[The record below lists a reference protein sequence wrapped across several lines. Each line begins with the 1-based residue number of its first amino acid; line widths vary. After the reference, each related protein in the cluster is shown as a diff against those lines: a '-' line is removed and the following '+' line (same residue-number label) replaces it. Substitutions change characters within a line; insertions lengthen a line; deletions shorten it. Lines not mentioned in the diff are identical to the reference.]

1 MRILEWNDVLLFN
14 FTLQILT
21 DNVIGVIDRDSD
33 FNFNILLDKKL
44 YKEKDENILIYDIS
58 YKTSTNAKPWRMRFN
73 KIDAFIKTHNGIRCL
88 VLFDYGWFDKM
99 SDRIKYL
106 ISEKSG
112 ITDSINQNFGK
123 IRSDSYNSLPVEK
136 ILTFHNLIILIKSV
150 FIKNKNQNNYII
162 FLEKG
167 SDEDK
172 SNTEYF

>member
-21 DNVIGVIDRDSD
+21 DDVIGVIDRDSD

-112 ITDSINQNFGK
+112 ITDSIN
-123 IRSDSYNSLPVEK
+123 
-136 ILTFHNLIILIKSV
+136 HNVARISIQS
-150 FIKNKNQNNYII
+150 
-162 FLEKG
+162 
-167 SDEDK
+167 
-172 SNTEYF
+172 